1 MPEVLE
7 ISSDEEEGVKD
18 GSKNTDFEW
27 IQELLFNSDD
37 ESDGGSDDVVFIHEN
52 KAPEGKSKSSTLSV
66 KNDVVDDDDDCVVLE
81 EDPENGV
88 TSVDEEDATGSD
100 ELVVVGEKGQVCS
113 LSLFSTINK
122 WYLYACCII
131 KPKSLRCFLGKL
143 RF

>member
-7 ISSDEEEGVKD
+7 ISSDEEEDVKEE
-18 GSKNTDFEW
+18 SKNTDFEW

-66 KNDVVDDDDDCVVLE
+66 KDDVDDDDCVVLE
-81 EDPENGV
+81 GDPENGV
-88 TSVDEEDATGSD
+88 TSVDEEDASEGSD

-113 LSLFSTINK
+113 
-122 WYLYACCII
+122 
-131 KPKSLRCFLGKL
+131 
-143 RF
+143 